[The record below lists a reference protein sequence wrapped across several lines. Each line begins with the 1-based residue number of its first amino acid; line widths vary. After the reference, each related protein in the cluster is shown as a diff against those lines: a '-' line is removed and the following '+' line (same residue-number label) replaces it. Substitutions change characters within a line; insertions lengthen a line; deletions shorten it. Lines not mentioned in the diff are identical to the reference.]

1 MKLTVRGTAYW
12 DIYACVVSPKCWW
25 LHWITLN
32 TNEKE
37 WVSVSAVWICGSS
50 DSIWKT
56 SWGHIKDLFD
66 YNKLILFTDSS
77 IIDLTVSVSI
87 SDWHCWGQVISCDRR
102 RYLTEVC
109 PQSDSTSLS
118 DRMIEMLTC
127 QYRVNA
133 ADVQVSVSKVTA
145 CQCFVLT
152 VLWLSSQCCPEYKE
166 SSGFKKPGFNLIS
179 DLWLWIHV

>member
-1 MKLTVRGTAYW
+1 MKKR
-12 DIYACVVSPKCWW
+12 
-25 LHWITLN
+25 
-32 TNEKE
+32 E

-66 YNKLILFTDSS
+66 YNKVILFTDSS
-77 IIDLTVSVSI
+77 IIDLTDVSMSI
-87 SDWHCWGQVISCDRR
+87 SDWHCWGQVVSCDRR
-102 RYLTEVC
+102 RYLTEVGPHC
-109 PQSDSTSLS
+109 CRTDSASLS

-133 ADVQVSVSKVTA
+133 ADGKVSVSKVTA

-152 VLWLSSQCCPEYKE
+152 VLWLSSQCCPAYKE
-166 SSGFKKPGFNLIS
+166 PVVWFQKTWF
-179 DLWLWIHV
+179 